1 MSPPFRSLG
10 PTVGVSCTHTR
21 AGMMTRERQP
31 SEPGRPVKEPDVA
44 SRSRG
49 QVRAGG
55 ASGLE
60 QVPGEGCPPPAALLQ
75 GGRARLPRW
84 SSVSEPAQPP
94 PRLPAPPARPCVLGF
109 SAWGQ
114 GGRSDEVSAGMSW
127 MQLVGVESGVWASC
141 PASPAPSPGP
151 RPSQAVWAPVPASA
165 PWGPETT
172 LAAPVQGPPQKPMGK
187 IDRKYPGQGG
197 ERQGPLSSSGV
208 RQQPHRPPC
217 PNPVTPARPRGE
229 GSVQRCVTGHYS
241 PSVPPN

>member
-1 MSPPFRSLG
+1 
-10 PTVGVSCTHTR
+10 
-21 AGMMTRERQP
+21 MTRERQP

-44 SRSRG
+44 SRSGG

-94 PRLPAPPARPCVLGF
+94 PCLPAPPALPCVGF

-141 PASPAPSPGP
+141 PRQRPMGTRNHSGCPCAGATSKTDGENRPKISRTGRREAGSLVFLRCATAASQAPLPKP
-151 RPSQAVWAPVPASA
+151 CHPSQA
-165 PWGPETT
+165 
-172 LAAPVQGPPQKPMGK
+172 QG
-187 IDRKYPGQGG
+187 
-197 ERQGPLSSSGV
+197 
-208 RQQPHRPPC
+208 
-217 PNPVTPARPRGE
+217 
-229 GSVQRCVTGHYS
+229 
-241 PSVPPN
+241 

>member
-1 MSPPFRSLG
+1 M
-10 PTVGVSCTHTR
+10 
-21 AGMMTRERQP
+21 
-31 SEPGRPVKEPDVA
+31 
-44 SRSRG
+44 
-49 QVRAGG
+49 RAGG

-94 PRLPAPPARPCVLGF
+94 PCLPAPPALPCVGF

-141 PASPAPSPGP
+141 PASPAPSPRPAAQPGSVGTCP
-151 RPSQAVWAPVPASA
+151 RQR
-165 PWGPETT
+165 
-172 LAAPVQGPPQKPMGK
+172 PMGTRNHSGCPCAGATSKTDGENRPK
-187 IDRKYPGQGG
+187 ISRTGRREAGS
-197 ERQGPLSSSGV
+197 LVFLGV

-217 PNPVTPARPRGE
+217 PNPVTPAGPRGE

>member
-44 SRSRG
+44 SRSGG

-75 GGRARLPRW
+75 GRRARLPRW

-94 PRLPAPPARPCVLGF
+94 PRLPAPPARPCVGF

-114 GGRSDEVSAGMSW
+114 GGRSEEVSAGMSW

-141 PASPAPSPGP
+141 PASPAPSPRPAAQPGSVGTCP
-151 RPSQAVWAPVPASA
+151 RQRPMGTRNHSGCPCAGATSKTDGENRPKISRTGRREAGSLVFLRCATAASQAPLPKPCHPSQA
-165 PWGPETT
+165 
-172 LAAPVQGPPQKPMGK
+172 QG
-187 IDRKYPGQGG
+187 
-197 ERQGPLSSSGV
+197 
-208 RQQPHRPPC
+208 
-217 PNPVTPARPRGE
+217 
-229 GSVQRCVTGHYS
+229 
-241 PSVPPN
+241 